1 MIFEQDE
8 MLEIRNATLED
19 VPLLKQMYLNEV
31 EKHEERAQTFADQL
45 VKQYRTMLAIKDNNL
60 CGTVSWDIRGGLD
73 DGVVELISIGVNSAY
88 QRQNVA
94 TSLVESMTREA
105 TQYYSEKGYNLRV
118 IMLFMEK
125 KNEVARKFY
134 TSMKFEEAA
143 VIVALY
149 PQDDGSIWIRY
160 LCSLS

>member
-1 MIFEQDE
+1 MRADFELGE
-8 MLEIRNATLED
+8 MLEIRNATQED

-31 EKHEERAQTFADQL
+31 EEHEERAQTFADQL

-73 DGVVELISIGVNSAY
+73 DGVVELVSIGVNSEY

-105 TQYYSEKGYNLRV
+105 TQYYSEKGYSLRV

-125 KNEVARKFY
+125 KNEIARKFY
-134 TSMKFEEAA
+134 TSMGFKEAA
-143 VIVALY
+143 VITGLY
-149 PQDDGSIWIRY
+149 PHDDGSIWT
-160 LCSLS
+160 LHL